1 MKITVKKTD
10 LAAILHRAS
19 TVTET
24 KATMPILSAVLLED
38 IDGGMTVRAY
48 DLEVGYFGLVAG
60 EVSKP
65 GKVAVSAKTLGDV
78 VKGLPEATV
87 TLSAEK
93 NRLVVTSGGAEY
105 RLATLS
111 ADEYPAL
118 PEKSDGIDFRLP
130 AKDFASVLGRVGY
143 AQSTDETRYSLNGTL
158 LEGAD
163 GILGTTATDGHRL
176 VHSGL
181 RCAAPDFKGVI
192 VSRKTTRLLRS
203 ILDGLGETE
212 VSVTVSENAIA
223 VDSEHE
229 RVVARLIDG
238 AFPDYAAIYPET
250 GAKSTLDVKELS
262 SVLGRL
268 KVVSDTTKW
277 TVGGGVVKFRAFDP
291 DLGEVEDWMHHGN
304 DAKDIVFGVNGAYI
318 REAVSVVTGGSVD
331 VFFPQDDLTPLVLR
345 YPGLSEDL
353 EDYAIVMPMRVK

>member
-1 MKITVKKTD
+1 VKITLKKTD
-10 LAAILHRAS
+10 LFAILHRAT

-24 KATMPILSAVLLED
+24 KKTMPILSAVLLED

-60 EVSKP
+60 DVVKP

-105 RLATLS
+105 RLATLP
-111 ADEYPAL
+111 AEEYPAL

-130 AKDFASVLGRVGY
+130 ARDFASVLGRVGY
-143 AQSTDETRYSLNGTL
+143 AQSFDETRYSLNGTL

-181 RCAAPDFKGVI
+181 RCGAPDFKGVI

-203 ILDGLGETE
+203 MLEAQGEKPVLVIL
-212 VSVTVSENAIA
+212 SENSIN
-223 VDSEHE
+223 VYTDEE
-229 RVVARLIDG
+229 NLTARLIDG
-238 AFPDYAAIYPET
+238 HFPDYAAIYPKTEH
-250 GAKSTLDVKELS
+250 KSTLDVKEVLS
-262 SVLGRL
+262 SLGRL
-268 KVVSDTTKW
+268 KLVNEANTWK
-277 TVGGGVVKFRAFDP
+277 VGGGTVRFRAVDP
-291 DLGEVEDWMHHGN
+291 DLGEVEDWVHHGG
-304 DAKDIVFGVNGAYI
+304 DAADSTFGLNGGYV
-318 REAVSVVTGGSVD
+318 REALSVVEGGTVTAH
-331 VFFPQDDLTPLVLR
+331 FPPDETTPLVLR
-345 YPGLSEDL
+345 YPSMAPEL
-353 EDYAIVMPMRVK
+353 EDYAIIMPMRVK

>member
-10 LAAILHRAS
+10 LAAILHRAA
-19 TVTET
+19 TVTEN

-38 IDGGMTVRAY
+38 IGDGVMVRAY
-48 DLEVGYFGLVAG
+48 DLEVGYFGFVAG
-60 EVSKP
+60 EVVKP

-78 VKGLPEATV
+78 VKGLPEVTV

-93 NRLVVTSGGAEY
+93 NRIVVTSGGAEY

-130 AKDFASVLGRVGY
+130 ARDFAAVLGRVGY
-143 AQSTDETRYSLNGTL
+143 AQSFDETRYSLNGTL

-223 VDSEHE
+223 LDTEHE

-238 AFPDYAAIYPET
+238 AYPDYAAIYPET
-250 GAKSTLDVKELS
+250 GIKSMLDVKELS

-268 KVVSDTTKW
+268 KVVSDSTKW
-277 TVGGGVVKFRAFDP
+277 TVGGGVVKFNAFDP
-291 DLGEVEDWMHHGN
+291 ERGEVADWLAHGG
-304 DAKDIVFGVNGAYI
+304 DAPESTFGLNGAYV
-318 REAVSVVTGGSVD
+318 REALSVVGGGTVSA
-331 VFFPQDDLTPLVLR
+331 FFPPDETTPLVLR
-345 YPGLSEDL
+345 YPSMAPEL
-353 EDYAIVMPMRVK
+353 EDYAIIMPMRVK

>member
-1 MKITVKKTD
+1 MKITLKKTD
-10 LAAILHRAS
+10 LFAILSKAS
-19 TVTET
+19 SVTET

-38 IDGGMTVRAY
+38 IGDGMMVRAY
-48 DLEVGYFGLVAG
+48 DLEVGYFGFVAG
-60 EVSKP
+60 EVAKP

-78 VKGLPEATV
+78 VKNLPEATV

-93 NRLVVTSGGAEY
+93 NRIVVTSGGAEY

-130 AKDFASVLGRVGY
+130 ARDFASVLGRVGY
-143 AQSTDETRYSLNGTL
+143 AQSFDETRYSLNGTL
-158 LEGAD
+158 LEGAN

-181 RCAAPDFKGVI
+181 RCGAPDFKGVI

-203 ILDGLGETE
+203 ILDTLGETE

-223 VDSEHE
+223 LDTEHE

-238 AFPDYAAIYPET
+238 AYPDYAAIYPET
-250 GAKSTLDVKELS
+250 GIKSTLDVKELLS
-262 SVLGRL
+262 SLGRL
-268 KVVSDTTKW
+268 KLVNEANTW
-277 TVGGGVVKFRAFDP
+277 TVGGGTVKFKATNP
-291 DLGEVEDWMHHGN
+291 DLGEVEDWIHHGG
-304 DAKDIVFGVNGAYI
+304 DAADSTFGLNGGYV
-318 REAVSVVTGGSVD
+318 REALSVIESGTVAAY
-331 VFFPQDDLTPLVLR
+331 FPPDETTPLVLR
-345 YPGLSEDL
+345 YPSMTEGL
-353 EDYAIVMPMRVK
+353 EDYAIIMPMRVK

>member
-10 LAAILHRAS
+10 LAAILHRAA

-24 KATMPILSAVLLED
+24 KATMPILAAVLLED
-38 IDGGMTVRAY
+38 IGDGVMVRAY
-48 DLEVGYFGLVAG
+48 DLEVGYFGFVAG
-60 EVSKP
+60 EVAKP

-78 VKGLPEATV
+78 VKGLSEATV
-87 TLSAEK
+87 TLSVEK
-93 NRLVVTSGGAEY
+93 NRLVVTSGGSEY

-130 AKDFASVLGRVGY
+130 AHDFASVLGRVGY

-158 LEGAD
+158 LEGSD

-192 VSRKTTRLLRS
+192 VSRKTTKLLRS

-238 AFPDYAAIYPET
+238 AYPDYTAIYPKTE
-250 GAKSTLDVKELS
+250 AKSTLDVRELLA
-262 SVLGRL
+262 VLGRL
-268 KVVSDTTKW
+268 KVVSDSTKW
-277 TVGGGVVKFRAFDP
+277 TVGGGVVKFKAFDP
-291 DLGEVEDWMHHGN
+291 DLGEVEDWMAHGG

-331 VFFPQDDLTPLVLR
+331 VFFPQDDLTPIVFR

-353 EDYAIVMPMRVK
+353 DDYAIVMPMRVV

>member
-1 MKITVKKTD
+1 MKITLKKTD
-10 LAAILHRAS
+10 LAAILNRAT
-19 TVTET
+19 TVTEN

-48 DLEVGYFGLVAG
+48 DLEVGYFGFVAG

-78 VKGLPEATV
+78 VKGLPEVAA
-87 TLSAEK
+87 TLSVEK
-93 NRLVVTSGGAEY
+93 NRLVVTSGGAEF

-118 PEKSDGIDFRLP
+118 PEKSDGIDFRLK

-143 AQSTDETRYSLNGTL
+143 AQSTDDTRYSLNGTL
-158 LEGAD
+158 LEAMEGM
-163 GILGTTATDGHRL
+163 LCTTATDGHRL
-176 VHSGL
+176 VHASLELDVPEFRGI
-181 RCAAPDFKGVI
+181 I

-238 AFPDYAAIYPET
+238 AYPDYAGIYPATNE
-250 GAKSTLDVKELS
+250 KSTLDVKELS

-291 DLGEVEDWMHHGN
+291 ELGEVADWLAHGG
-304 DAKDIVFGVNGAYI
+304 DAPESTFGLNGAYV
-318 REAVSVVTGGSVD
+318 REALSVVEGGTVNA
-331 VFFPQDDLTPLVLR
+331 FFPPDETTPFVLR
-345 YPGLSEDL
+345 YPGLSEGL
-353 EDYAIVMPMRVK
+353 EDYAIIMPMRVK

>member
-1 MKITVKKTD
+1 MKITVKKQD

-38 IDGGMTVRAY
+38 IGDGMMVRAY
-48 DLEVGYFGLVAG
+48 DLEVGYFGFVAG

-65 GKVAVSAKTLGDV
+65 GKVAVNAKTLGEV

-143 AQSTDETRYSLNGTL
+143 AQSFDETRYSLNGTL

-181 RCAAPDFKGVI
+181 RCGAPDFKGVI

-212 VSVTVSENAIA
+212 VSVTVSENTSGSSL
-223 VDSEHE
+223 VSST
-229 RVVARLIDG
+229 ARTPITR
-238 AFPDYAAIYPET
+238 P
-250 GAKSTLDVKELS
+250 STRRP
-262 SVLGRL
+262 GRRARSTCENCPQFS
-268 KVVSDTTKW
+268 VVSRSSPTRRSGPW
-277 TVGGGVVKFRAFDP
+277 A
-291 DLGEVEDWMHHGN
+291 
-304 DAKDIVFGVNGAYI
+304 A
-318 REAVSVVTGGSVD
+318 GS
-331 VFFPQDDLTPLVLR
+331 
-345 YPGLSEDL
+345 
-353 EDYAIVMPMRVK
+353 